1 MKKIIVVL
9 LISIFSCP
17 AVLFAQNSVTPIIET
32 TEIKRIDIIKIHV
45 KSSRAEF
52 VQNSPQGTVTSF
64 KYPAATPTKKNSDTV
79 PFGIKG
85 KVSKV
90 AANPGYTP
98 TKKHL
103 EEEKKKGIKN
113 PKKFYEPGAEDNPLG
128 IMKIYFYFP
137 GIDPELSFGMHTTNN
152 PKSIGKRASE
162 GCARISEQTATE
174 MFSIILRQNGKD
186 AETLM
191 SQARKD
197 PHTPIVVELS
207 GKNAPSVIYLND

>member
-17 AVLFAQNSVTPIIET
+17 ISLFAQTSITPIIET
-32 TEIKRIDIIKIHV
+32 TEIKRIDLIKIHV
-45 KSSRAEF
+45 KSRKAEF
-52 VQNSPQGTVTSF
+52 VQNSSQGTVTSF
-64 KYPAATPTKKNSDTV
+64 EYPAATPTKKNSKTV

-85 KVSKV
+85 W
-90 AANPGYTP
+90 AYRITLNPGYTP
-98 TKKHL
+98 TKDHL
-103 EEEKKKGIKN
+103 KKERAKGIKN

-174 MFSIILRQNGKD
+174 MFSIILKQNGKD
-186 AETLM
+186 AEILM

-207 GKNAPSVIYLND
+207 GKNMPSVIYLND

>member
-9 LISIFSCP
+9 FISIFSCP
-17 AVLFAQNSVTPIIET
+17 TGLFAQNSVTPIIET
-32 TEIKRIDIIKIHV
+32 AEIKRIDLIKIHV
-45 KSSRAEF
+45 KSRKAEF

-85 KVSKV
+85 WVYRV
-90 AANPGYTP
+90 TLNPGYTP

-103 EEEKKKGIKN
+103 ENEKKKGIEN
-113 PKKFYEPGAEDNPLG
+113 PKNFYEPGAEDNPLG

-137 GIDPELSFGMHTTNN
+137 EIDPKLSFGMHTTNN
-152 PKSIGKRASE
+152 PKSIGTRASE

-186 AETLM
+186 AEKLM

-197 PHTPIVVELS
+197 PRTPITEELS
-207 GKNAPSVIYLND
+207 GKNMPSVIYLND